1 MTHAVHALP
10 AHRGGLQGSGGLWIA
25 AGLYLAVLI
34 AEAAVIALQ
43 APSLAD
49 IGALYAAMP

>member
-25 AGLYLAVLI
+25 AALYVAVLI
-34 AEAAVIALQ
+34 AEAAIIALA

-49 IGALYAAMP
+49 IGAPYVAVP